1 MGVQGG
7 EQGEGIG
14 RDSRGDMGGSR
25 VIRFPTISLHNRRVK
40 KLG

>member
-1 MGVQGG
+1 MAVQGG

-14 RDSRGDMGGSR
+14 RGDVGGSR
-25 VIRFPTISLHNRRVK
+25 VIRFPTINLHNRRVR